1 MEPAAGSES
10 RAGGQL
16 VVLSHLRWDSVWQRP
31 HHLISRLS
39 PQYGRTWFVE
49 EPFATGDVSRAGGI
63 RVDELRHV
71 NRLRLEL
78 ESVPPAMSFESTV
91 TTAYAEA
98 IASLLDPAL
107 DTTVWLYTPIALEIA
122 LALQPSL

>member
-1 MEPAAGSES
+1 MKPAAGCELH
-10 RAGGQL
+10 AGDQL

-39 PQYGRTWFVE
+39 PRYGRTWFVE
-49 EPFATGDVSRAGGI
+49 EPLATPEVSRAGGM
-63 RVDELRHV
+63 RVDELGHV
-71 NRLRLEL
+71 SRLRLEL
-78 ESVPPAMSFESTV
+78 ESVPLAMSFESTV

-107 DTTVWLYTPIALEIA
+107 DTTVWLYTPM
-122 LALQPSL
+122 